1 MARSRTGDFDKINSR
16 KSAFQV
22 YEQLAAGNKD
32 AHGLPD
38 DNIASKK
45 GNAAHNAYEDAS
57 KNYPANHLSNK
68 SRYNKM
74 ASMISQRSVLLS
86 QYSAPIPEQ
95 DDDSEREDDEEVILS
110 RNESLLP
117 YQDVPGSITQEK
129 ADQEDKV
136 DETLGGSSD
145 KRG

>member
-1 MARSRTGDFDKINSR
+1 
-16 KSAFQV
+16 
-22 YEQLAAGNKD
+22 
-32 AHGLPD
+32 
-38 DNIASKK
+38 
-45 GNAAHNAYEDAS
+45 
-57 KNYPANHLSNK
+57 
-68 SRYNKM
+68 M

-95 DDDSEREDDEEVILS
+95 DDDSERDDDEEVILS

-117 YQDVPGSITQEK
+117 YQDVPGGITKKEADK
-129 ADQEDKV
+129 A

>member
-1 MARSRTGDFDKINSR
+1 MARSRTGDFDKINAR

-22 YEQLAAGNKD
+22 YEQLAAGDKD

-38 DNIASKK
+38 DNVASKK
-45 GNAAHNAYEDAS
+45 ANAAHNAYEGAS
-57 KNYPANHLSNK
+57 KGYPANQVSNK

-95 DDDSEREDDEEVILS
+95 DDDSEKDDEEEVILS
-110 RNESLLP
+110 RN
-117 YQDVPGSITQEK
+117 
-129 ADQEDKV
+129 
-136 DETLGGSSD
+136 
-145 KRG
+145 